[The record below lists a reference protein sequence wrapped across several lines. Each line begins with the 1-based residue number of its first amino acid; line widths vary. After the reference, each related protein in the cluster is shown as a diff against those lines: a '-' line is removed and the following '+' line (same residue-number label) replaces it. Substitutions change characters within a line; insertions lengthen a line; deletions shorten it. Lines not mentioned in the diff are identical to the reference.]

1 MRILETAFP
10 MGTCMS
16 DKVSMGNF
24 VTGCPRLDSTEKQI
38 MNSWKLLEDGD
49 ITKRFLIYSCGGEK
63 LCQCK
68 RLL

>member
-1 MRILETAFP
+1 

-24 VTGCPRLDSTEKQI
+24 VTGCPRLDSTEEQI

-49 ITKRFLIYSCGGEK
+49 INYTIPDIFMYWREIVSM
-63 LCQCK
+63 
-68 RLL
+68 

>member
-1 MRILETAFP
+1 

-24 VTGCPRLDSTEKQI
+24 VTGCPRLDSTEEQI

-49 ITKRFLIYSCGGEK
+49 ITKRFPIYSCAGEK
-63 LCQCK
+63 LC
-68 RLL
+68 